1 MNKSFKSKRSAASWL
16 VELAKGRYGEYAL
29 SVLAALLGVACSLI
43 PYFII
48 IRIITALVNGKA
60 ELSHCLTICAWMAAF
75 WILRYVLHSLSTSLS
90 HHATFYVLARTRT
103 RLLDKL
109 AALPLGTVLDRSSG
123 SYKNIIVERVDSIET
138 TLAHLLPEMT
148 ANIVGSLAV
157 LVLLF
162 VEDWRMGLSML
173 IVVPLGILCFASMFS
188 GYNEKFQRTVNS
200 TKALNDTAVEYI
212 SGIEVI
218 KAFGQSKSSYA
229 KFVSAAKEGADCF
242 IDWMRGSLFG
252 QVAGMAIFPSTLLG
266 ILPVGCLLYM
276 HGTLSAETFLAVI
289 VLSFGVMQPL
299 ITAFS
304 YTDDIA
310 QVTTI
315 VDEVAEVL
323 SGEDMQR
330 PVKAEKLPAD
340 NSIELKNVRF
350 AYHDKEVL
358 HGVSLRIDPGTVNA
372 LVGPSGSG
380 KSTIARLIAS
390 LWEVEDGTIE
400 LGGVDIRTLPL
411 AACTKRIAYVSQDN
425 YLFDLTVMDNIRM
438 GKKDASDEE
447 VIAAAKACGCHAF
460 IMGLENGYQTVC
472 GASGGHLSGG
482 ERQRISIAR
491 AMLKD
496 APIVI
501 LDEATS
507 YTDPENEAV
516 IQSALA
522 QLVQGKTLLVIAHR
536 LSTITDADQIIVVH
550 QGKIEASGTQEKL
563 LATCPLYQ
571 TMWEAHISVKEDE
584 EVASCFRH

>member
-1 MNKSFKSKRSAASWL
+1 MNKTSEQKRSAASWL
-16 VELAKGRYGEYAL
+16 MELAQGRRGEYAL
-29 SVLAALLGVACSLI
+29 SIFAALLGVACSLI

-48 IRIITALVNGKA
+48 IKIITALVNGTA
-60 ELSHCLTICAWMAAF
+60 ELSRCLVLCAWMAGF
-75 WILRYVLHSLSTSLS
+75 WVLRYVLHSVSTSLS
-90 HHATFYVLARTRT
+90 HHATFCVLANTRT

-109 AALPLGTVLDRSSG
+109 ATLPLGTVLDRSSG

-148 ANIVGSLAV
+148 ANIVGALAV
-157 LVLLF
+157 LVVLF
-162 VEDWRMGLSML
+162 VEDWRMGLSMF
-173 IVVPLGILCFASMFS
+173 IVLPLGILCFMSMFS
-188 GYNEKFQRTVNS
+188 GYNEKFQRTVTS

-212 SGIEVI
+212 GGIEVI
-218 KAFGQSKSSYA
+218 KAFGQSKTSYA

-252 QVAGMAIFPSTLLG
+252 QVAGMAILPSTLLG

-310 QVTTI
+310 QVRTI
-315 VDEVAEVL
+315 VGEVAEVL
-323 SGEDMQR
+323 SGEDMHR
-330 PVKAEKLPAD
+330 PEKAEKLPTD
-340 NSIELKNVRF
+340 NAIELKNVRF

-358 HGVSLRIDPGTVNA
+358 HGVSLRIEPGTVNA

-390 LWEVEDGTIE
+390 LWDVRDGEID

-411 AACTKRIAYVSQDN
+411 GECTNRIAYVSQDN
-425 YLFDLTVMDNIRM
+425 YLFDLSVMDNIRM
-438 GKKDASDEE
+438 GRKGASDEE
-447 VIAAAKACGCHAF
+447 VIDAAKKCGCHEF
-460 IMGLENGYQTVC
+460 IMSLENGYQTVC

-496 APIVI
+496 APIII

-522 QLVQGKTLLVIAHR
+522 HLVRGKTLLVIAHR
-536 LSTITDADQIIVVH
+536 LSTIADADRIFVVNH
-550 QGKIEASGTQEKL
+550 GNIEATGTQEEL
-563 LATCPLYQ
+563 LASCPLYK
-571 TMWEAHISVKEDE
+571 TMWEAHISVKDNG
-584 EVASCFRH
+584 EVA